1 MGYLTGEKITKTTLQ
16 QTPLHA
22 RLSFKFTFSLSL
34 VPALICSDDTAAS
47 FNKLGDL
54 VYVGNEQ
61 YLLMN
66 LHDRTIG
73 IYENLLSSK
82 NVLRSL
88 GDLGKNIDELDG
100 VEEDCWIEMLNNTLQ
115 GIPYMW
121 LVVCV

>member
-1 MGYLTGEKITKTTLQ
+1 MSRI
-16 QTPLHA
+16 
-22 RLSFKFTFSLSL
+22 RFSFS
-34 VPALICSDDTAAS
+34 PAAAS

-54 VYVGNEQ
+54 VYVGNGQ

-88 GDLGKNIDELDG
+88 GNLGKNIDELDG

-115 GIPYMW
+115 GIPYMCGKGCPVIQICQW
-121 LVVCV
+121 RSCRKSRGEGKAIKHSYCS

>member
-1 MGYLTGEKITKTTLQ
+1 MSRI
-16 QTPLHA
+16 
-22 RLSFKFTFSLSL
+22 RFSFS
-34 VPALICSDDTAAS
+34 PAAAS

-54 VYVGNEQ
+54 VYVGNGQ

-88 GDLGKNIDELDG
+88 GDLGENIDELDG